1 MKKRAGFL
9 LSALLALMALAA
21 LIISP
26 VPAAEAARGGI
37 ELCLKTIVPSLFPFM
52 VLGTMISELGI
63 TQRVSRILSPVTKRL
78 FGVSGACC
86 TPFLLGLCG
95 GYPLGS
101 VSAAQLYKNG
111 NISKHE
117 AERLLGFCD
126 NTGPAFIIGVAGGA
140 VFQSAAVGLFLYGA
154 HIFSAVLTGMLLSWR
169 RGSYGDAPVPEL
181 KSQSLPSA
189 FSGSVR
195 RCVSTCA
202 AVCGFVVFFS
212 VVIGLLTA
220 HGTLPALV
228 GRLSYSFGL
237 ELHFVQSLVIGLLEL
252 GGGISSMAGLS
263 ASAASLALCSFILAF
278 GGLSVHA
285 QAFSVIA
292 EGGLS
297 SARHL
302 FGKLLHGGLSALVTL
317 IAYPLFF

>member
-1 MKKRAGFL
+1 MKNRIAVIASL
-9 LSALLALMALAA
+9 CALFCLIFASPQVISCALDALKLCAE
-21 LIISP
+21 LI
-26 VPAAEAARGGI
+26 
-37 ELCLKTIVPSLFPFM
+37 LPSLFPFF
-52 VLGTMISELGI
+52 VVSILLSKLGLPALLG
-63 TQRVSRILSPVTKRL
+63 RLLSPAASRL

-111 NISKHE
+111 NISKQE